1 MNEAD
6 FIHIAGPSKH
16 RSALNKADELASE
29 LSIVYVKVQM
39 FDDVPSFIG
48 SDLMLYSLKKDAIA
62 RVPGDISDVLC
73 KRRKQSGLTKIANKK
88 DRAGVPQMLPNSPHL
103 LGIRQDVRERRAD
116 RTDMT
121 QKLVYWKDEDY
132 EDEDQLRNVQIRSL
146 SDVSEFIGSD
156 EKMYEL
162 TKGEIVRLRSE
173 QACVLIHRKLGT
185 PAHTLNPVN

>member
-73 KRRKQSGLTKIANKK
+73 KRRKQIRKTGRGCLKCSLTLRIC
-88 DRAGVPQMLPNSPHL
+88 S
-103 LGIRQDVRERRAD
+103 
-116 RTDMT
+116 
-121 QKLVYWKDEDY
+121 VYDKTLEK
-132 EDEDQLRNVQIRSL
+132 EEL
-146 SDVSEFIGSD
+146 IGP
-156 EKMYEL
+156 
-162 TKGEIVRLRSE
+162 T
-173 QACVLIHRKLGT
+173 
-185 PAHTLNPVN
+185 